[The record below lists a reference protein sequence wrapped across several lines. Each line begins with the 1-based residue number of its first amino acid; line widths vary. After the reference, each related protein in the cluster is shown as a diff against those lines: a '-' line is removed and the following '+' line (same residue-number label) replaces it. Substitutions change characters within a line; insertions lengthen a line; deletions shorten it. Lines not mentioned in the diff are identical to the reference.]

1 MDLKIYFQKIHDL
14 EAKIVDAFPVVV
26 SHEHSDGGKAGVLTE
41 VTRAIAA
48 KLIVEGMARLATI
61 EESKRFQELKAEAKR
76 LADQAMAAAKVQL
89 SVLTSTELEKL
100 RGLTGKKQ
108 G

>member
-1 MDLKIYFQKIHDL
+1 MDLRKYFHKIHDL
-14 EAKIVDAFPVVV
+14 ETKIVDAFPVVV

-41 VTRAIAA
+41 VTRLIAA
-48 KLIVEGMARLATI
+48 KLIVEGGARLATI
-61 EESKRFQELKAEAKR
+61 EESKQFQELKVEAKR
-76 LADQAMAAAKVQL
+76 QADQAIAAARVQL

-100 RGLTGKKQ
+100 KGLAGKRQ

>member
-1 MDLKIYFQKIHDL
+1 
-14 EAKIVDAFPVVV
+14 
-26 SHEHSDGGKAGVLTE
+26 
-41 VTRAIAA
+41 
-48 KLIVEGMARLATI
+48 MARLATI
-61 EESKRFQELKAEAKR
+61 EESKQFQNLKAEAKR

-100 RGLTGKKQ
+100 RGLAGKKQ